1 MKYDENSTKS
11 RELYSVMAT
20 IKDKLHVAIASTPE
34 PILEQVLD
42 YLEYLKAKA
51 GNSRKES
58 STVVIEPGEPILRDA
73 KAKDLLKFA
82 GTWQGEDFEEC
93 LELVYNS
100 RSEAQF

>member
-1 MKYDENSTKS
+1 M
-11 RELYSVMAT
+11 
-20 IKDKLHVAIASTPE
+20 
-34 PILEQVLD
+34 
-42 YLEYLKAKA
+42 
-51 GNSRKES
+51 
-58 STVVIEPGEPILRDA
+58 IEPGEPILRDA

>member
-1 MKYDENSTKS
+1 
-11 RELYSVMAT
+11 MAT
-20 IKDKLHVAIASTPE
+20 IKDKLHLAIASTPE

-51 GNSRKES
+51 GNSN
-58 STVVIEPGEPILRDA
+58 TTMIEPGEPILRDA